1 MNHSAHEEEE
11 DESEDD
17 ESLLNPQ
24 PPPALMKRLER
35 LAAEKRLAGAS
46 DSDDSEGAEH
56 EESASTHDSKGA
68 GGVVAG
74 GTDDKGGEAS
84 VAEED
89 GDVLPSAT
97 DVLFDGGGPKPAFL
111 RVTGPDFDASAL
123 FKPPP
128 VGHADL
134 MGSGSYHPHDPA
146 RRSLDSEAPE
156 QRYHPEDNHGLA
168 QGQVRLRGSVCRET
182 DDERGRRVVYGAHQ
196 MLKADPWSQC
206 NPNMPFKSGASGK
219 RRRPE

>member
-1 MNHSAHEEEE
+1 MDRAADEEEE

-17 ESLLNPQ
+17 ESLLKPQ
-24 PPPALMKRLER
+24 PPAALLQQ
-35 LAAEKRLAGAS
+35 LLAGAS
-46 DSDDSEGAEH
+46 DSDDSEGAEDQ
-56 EESASTHDSKGA
+56 ESASTHNPRGARGVGGREAA
-68 GGVVAG
+68 GGA
-74 GTDDKGGEAS
+74 DDKSGEAS
-84 VAEED
+84 VADENVDE
-89 GDVLPSAT
+89 LPSAT

-111 RVTGPDFDASAL
+111 RVAGPDFDASAN

-134 MGSGSYHPHDPA
+134 VGAGSYHPRDHA
-146 RRSLDSEAPE
+146 ARSLDSEAPA
-156 QRYHPEDNHGLA
+156 QRHHPEDNHGRV
-168 QGQVRLRGSVCRET
+168 QGQVRLRGSVCHET

-206 NPNMPFKSGASGK
+206 NPNMPFRSGASGK